1 MKNIGVRSLIVGLC
15 LMGLGSWSPSLKAQI
30 ADRVYKTD
38 YHIDPEKARELSV
51 ELDNISFFKDNEYTG
66 KFTKGYSLPGLWVQ
80 GKAVYY
86 PLRNIKLE
94 AGVHMLIYH
103 GANKYP
109 SMAYQ
114 DIAYWKGDQYQKGV
128 HVLPYF
134 RAQMALSDHVNIV
147 LGNIYGAS
155 NHNLIEPLY
164 NPELNLTCD
173 PEAGLQLLYDS
184 KAFDLDVWV
193 NWQSFIFREDVHQ
206 EAFTVGIS
214 SRVKYND
221 PASRFHFYTPVQG
234 LVQHRGGEIDTIFNN
249 SVQTLMNG
257 AIGVGGV
264 WNTGHRIFKNLNV
277 ELDATGYYQQAGE
290 IWPFDSGYGLYAR
303 ASADIYDFRVK
314 TLYWTCE
321 DFISMFGSPFF
332 GAASMIDEGVTF
344 DRPQMIYLGVEYS
357 RQLTKGF
364 SIGVDVDVFHH
375 LSGDMNDADGVKQ
388 PMGNATSF
396 TAGVYMRI
404 NPSFL
409 IKKF

>member
-1 MKNIGVRSLIVGLC
+1 MKNIGVRSFIVGLC

-290 IWPFDSGYGLYAR
+290 IWPFDSGYGFCPC
-303 ASADIYDFRVK
+303 FR
-314 TLYWTCE
+314 
-321 DFISMFGSPFF
+321 
-332 GAASMIDEGVTF
+332 
-344 DRPQMIYLGVEYS
+344 RYL
-357 RQLTKGF
+357 
-364 SIGVDVDVFHH
+364 
-375 LSGDMNDADGVKQ
+375 
-388 PMGNATSF
+388 
-396 TAGVYMRI
+396 
-404 NPSFL
+404 
-409 IKKF
+409 

>member
-184 KAFDLDVWV
+184 KAFDLDVRANDFSLSNLVQNVFDVCRPMIIEKGHHLTMNISKVRHEGLYGDESRLQQVLV
-193 NWQSFIFREDVHQ
+193 NILSN
-206 EAFTVGIS
+206 A
-214 SRVKYND
+214 VKYT
-221 PASRFHFYTPVQG
+221 PA
-234 LVQHRGGEIDTIFNN
+234 
-249 SVQTLMNG
+249 
-257 AIGVGGV
+257 GGV
-264 WNTGHRIFKNLNV
+264 SAVSGH
-277 ELDATGYYQQAGE
+277 T
-290 IWPFDSGYGLYAR
+290 
-303 ASADIYDFRVK
+303 
-314 TLYWTCE
+314 
-321 DFISMFGSPFF
+321 
-332 GAASMIDEGVTF
+332 
-344 DRPQMIYLGVEYS
+344 
-357 RQLTKGF
+357 
-364 SIGVDVDVFHH
+364 
-375 LSGDMNDADGVKQ
+375 DAD
-388 PMGNATSF
+388 
-396 TAGVYMRI
+396 RI
-404 NPSFL
+404 EYNRNPLPVGSLTCANHGSDGADF
-409 IKKF
+409 

>member
-1 MKNIGVRSLIVGLC
+1 M
-15 LMGLGSWSPSLKAQI
+15 
-30 ADRVYKTD
+30 
-38 YHIDPEKARELSV
+38 
-51 ELDNISFFKDNEYTG
+51 
-66 KFTKGYSLPGLWVQ
+66 
-80 GKAVYY
+80 
-86 PLRNIKLE
+86 
-94 AGVHMLIYH
+94 
-103 GANKYP
+103 
-109 SMAYQ
+109 
-114 DIAYWKGDQYQKGV
+114 
-128 HVLPYF
+128 
-134 RAQMALSDHVNIV
+134 
-147 LGNIYGAS
+147 
-155 NHNLIEPLY
+155 
-164 NPELNLTCD
+164 TCD

-357 RQLTKGF
+357 RQLAKGF

-388 PMGNATSF
+388 PMGSATSF

>member
-1 MKNIGVRSLIVGLC
+1 M
-15 LMGLGSWSPSLKAQI
+15 
-30 ADRVYKTD
+30 
-38 YHIDPEKARELSV
+38 

-128 HVLPYF
+128 HVLPLF

-214 SRVKYND
+214 SRV
-221 PASRFHFYTPVQG
+221 STTTRLPV
-234 LVQHRGGEIDTIFNN
+234 
-249 SVQTLMNG
+249 S
-257 AIGVGGV
+257 
-264 WNTGHRIFKNLNV
+264 
-277 ELDATGYYQQAGE
+277 
-290 IWPFDSGYGLYAR
+290 
-303 ASADIYDFRVK
+303 
-314 TLYWTCE
+314 
-321 DFISMFGSPFF
+321 IS
-332 GAASMIDEGVTF
+332 IRRCKDWC
-344 DRPQMIYLGVEYS
+344 
-357 RQLTKGF
+357 
-364 SIGVDVDVFHH
+364 SIGEARSTRSSTIPCKLDEWRDRCRRCMEYRTSYFQKLERGTGCYRL
-375 LSGDMNDADGVKQ
+375 LSASGRDMA
-388 PMGNATSF
+388 F
-396 TAGVYMRI
+396 
-404 NPSFL
+404 
-409 IKKF
+409 

>member
-15 LMGLGSWSPSLKAQI
+15 LMGLGSWSLSLKAQI

-164 NPELNLTCD
+164 NPELNLTAD
-173 PEAGLQLLYDS
+173 PETGFQVLAG
-184 KAFDLDVWV
+184 APWIDLDAWID
-193 NWQSFIFREDVHQ
+193 WQSFIFRDDTHQ
-206 EAFTVGIS
+206 EAFTVGLSTRFKLNAPS
-214 SRVKYND
+214 ST
-221 PASRFHFYTPVQG
+221 FHCYIPLQI
-234 LVQHRGGEIDTIFNN
+234 LAQHRGGEIDTIRES

-257 AIGVGGV
+257 AVGAGVT
-264 WNTGHRIFKNLNV
+264 WNIDRRILKRVNV
-277 ELDATGYYQQAGE
+277 ELDAAGYYQQKGE
-290 IWPFDSGYGLYAR
+290 LWPYHKGIGVYS
-303 ASADIYDFRVK
+303 SAFVDLGNFRVK
-314 TLYWTCE
+314 MGHWICN
-321 DFISMFGSPFF
+321 DFITMFGIPYF
-332 GAASMIDEGVTF
+332 GTVSTKKEGMTY
-344 DRPQMIYLGVEYS
+344 DKPQTLFYSIEYS
-357 RQLTKGF
+357 RMFGKHYALGLKADAYQFFPGTMRSANGELTSPG
-364 SIGVDVDVFHH
+364 ST
-375 LSGDMNDADGVKQ
+375 
-388 PMGNATSF
+388 TSF
-396 TAGVYMRI
+396 SVGVYFRI

-409 IKKF
+409 LKKF

>member
-1 MKNIGVRSLIVGLC
+1 
-15 LMGLGSWSPSLKAQI
+15 
-30 ADRVYKTD
+30 
-38 YHIDPEKARELSV
+38 
-51 ELDNISFFKDNEYTG
+51 
-66 KFTKGYSLPGLWVQ
+66 
-80 GKAVYY
+80 
-86 PLRNIKLE
+86 
-94 AGVHMLIYH
+94 
-103 GANKYP
+103 
-109 SMAYQ
+109 
-114 DIAYWKGDQYQKGV
+114 
-128 HVLPYF
+128 
-134 RAQMALSDHVNIV
+134 MALSDHVNIV

-214 SRVKYND
+214 SRLKYND

-290 IWPFDSGYGLYAR
+290 IWPFDSGYGLYA
-303 ASADIYDFRVK
+303 V
-314 TLYWTCE
+314 LPP
-321 DFISMFGSPFF
+321 ISM
-332 GAASMIDEGVTF
+332 I
-344 DRPQMIYLGVEYS
+344 
-357 RQLTKGF
+357 
-364 SIGVDVDVFHH
+364 
-375 LSGDMNDADGVKQ
+375 SG
-388 PMGNATSF
+388 
-396 TAGVYMRI
+396 
-404 NPSFL
+404 
-409 IKKF
+409 